1 MPGISLGTGYAH
13 SRHVPRVRSTPMT
26 ERISEP
32 KVEDHRVRVGAQ
44 RREKTRLRLLESA
57 LAVFTEKGPDSAVI
71 DDFIAAAGVSRGT
84 FYNHFKTTNEL
95 LLALATAMSD
105 EVLQIVDP
113 LVLHLDDPVERFSA
127 GTRLYMQMALRYP
140 VWGSFITQV
149 GTRIAT
155 RGQLIDI
162 YLTRDLEL
170 AKSKNRLKV
179 ESVRVARDIVLGAI
193 FYGIETMLT
202 EPTRANHPELILQS
216 VLVGFGLTPA
226 EADRIAFMPLEIPG
240 AVEGP
245 IFSGLEAS
253 PKRSGSGAR
262 RELGSEPVP
271 GHQTDRVSSR
281 PKRKL
286 AAKT

>member
-1 MPGISLGTGYAH
+1 MLGLTLGSVPARPGAGA
-13 SRHVPRVRSTPMT
+13 RVPSPPMA
-26 ERISEP
+26 ENESEATT
-32 KVEDHRVRVGAQ
+32 EDHRVRVGAQ

-57 LAVFTEKGPDSAVI
+57 LRVFNDKGPELAVI

-113 LVLHLDDPVERFSA
+113 LVLHHDDPVARFA
-127 GTRLYMQMALRYP
+127 TGTRLYMRMAVRYP
-140 VWGSFITQV
+140 LWGTFITQV

-155 RGQLIDI
+155 RGQMIDR

-170 AKSKNRLKV
+170 ARKRLNV
-179 ESVRVARDIVLGAI
+179 DSVRVARDIVLGAI

-202 EPTRANHPELILQS
+202 EPTLENHPEQILRC
-216 VLVGFGLTPA
+216 VLLGLGLKPA
-226 EADRIAFMPLEIPG
+226 EAQAIAFMPLEIPG

-245 IFSGLEAS
+245 IFSGLKGTEAA
-253 PKRSGSGAR
+253 PR
-262 RELGSEPVP
+262 R
-271 GHQTDRVSSR
+271 
-281 PKRKL
+281 
-286 AAKT
+286 AAKGRPATPRRA